1 METGIMRPKGRI
13 HYSLTECLNPQI
25 DALPQDLDRS
35 QAAHAVAEL
44 IDRAIHSNYKLY
56 PINYVAYDMLEGGN
70 RFADQYT
77 AADVD
82 AVKERLATQ
91 IGKCRLDN
99 VTDDEREYMREL
111 ILTMYSN
118 PLKNK
123 LFR

>member
-1 METGIMRPKGRI
+1 
-13 HYSLTECLNPQI
+13 
-25 DALPQDLDRS
+25 
-35 QAAHAVAEL
+35 
-44 IDRAIHSNYKLY
+44 
-56 PINYVAYDMLEGGN
+56 MLEGGN

-111 ILTMYSN
+111 ILTMSSN